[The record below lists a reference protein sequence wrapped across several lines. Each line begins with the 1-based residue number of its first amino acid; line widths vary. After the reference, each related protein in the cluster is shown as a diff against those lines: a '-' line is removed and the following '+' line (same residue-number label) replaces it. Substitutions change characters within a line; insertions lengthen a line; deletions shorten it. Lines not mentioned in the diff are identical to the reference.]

1 MLWAVFIPLPPV
13 HGHAKP
19 LEGNRRGRQAR
30 RPWPGRVSTE
40 VSRRRKGC
48 WWGGLQGVLGWPAA
62 EGSAA
67 PRLPPAGGRGP
78 PESCPW
84 QWHLP
89 RGSLPRYLGSSAL
102 TQGFSRNL
110 LSQEPVSFEDV
121 AVYFT
126 QNEWVILDPSQR
138 ALYREVMLEN
148 YANMTSLGKS
158 SLPSEPALP
167 SRPLAS
173 SLVDLGSP
181 IPPGL
186 MLP

>member
-1 MLWAVFIPLPPV
+1 M
-13 HGHAKP
+13 
-19 LEGNRRGRQAR
+19 
-30 RPWPGRVSTE
+30 T
-40 VSRRRKGC
+40 
-48 WWGGLQGVLGWPAA
+48 
-62 EGSAA
+62 
-67 PRLPPAGGRGP
+67 
-78 PESCPW
+78 
-84 QWHLP
+84 
-89 RGSLPRYLGSSAL
+89 
-102 TQGFSRNL
+102 
-110 LSQEPVSFEDV
+110 FEDV

-126 QNEWVILDPSQR
+126 RNQWTGLDPMQR